1 MKNLVLE
8 DIDNRPLS
16 PFQRLQCELAKVI
29 AGTKPGDRLPSEP
42 KLAHSLGVSRATLRE
57 AMRAFEGQGLIRRRQ
72 GVGTFVVGPANVIE
86 SGLEIL
92 ESIETQSKKIGL
104 EVTMGEFE
112 IQKIEAD
119 EKIGNELGVEK
130 NTQLVQV
137 SRVILADDRPIAYL
151 IDILP
156 ESVMGPEDLETGF
169 TGSVLDQLIKS
180 NKYPL
185 SKSKTIIRAVA
196 ASSSIARALEIQ
208 RGDVLQLFVGQL
220 FDENGII
227 IDYSH
232 SYFLPGYFNFHVVRS
247 IGSNNIFLPNIK
259 DQ

>member
-1 MKNLVLE
+1 MKNLALE
-8 DIDNRPLS
+8 GISDRPLT
-16 PFQRLQCELAKVI
+16 PFQRLQGELAKVI
-29 AGTKPGDRLPSEP
+29 SATTPGDRLPSEP
-42 KLAHSLGVSRATLRE
+42 KLAQTLGVSRATLRE

-92 ESIETQSKKIGL
+92 ESLETQSRKIGL
-104 EVTMGEFE
+104 PVTMGDLE
-112 IQKIEAD
+112 IQKINAD
-119 EKIGNELGVEK
+119 ENFAFELGVEL
-130 NTQLVQV
+130 NTPLMQI
-137 SRVILADDRPIAYL
+137 SRVILADNRPIAYL

-156 ESVMGPEDLETGF
+156 ESVMAPEDLESGF

-180 NKYPL
+180 SKYRL

-196 ASSSIARALEIQ
+196 ASSSIARDLEIQ

-220 FDENGII
+220 FDENGIV

-247 IGSNNIFLPNIK
+247 IGSNNIFLPHII

>member
-1 MKNLVLE
+1 MGNSIIE
-8 DIDNRPLS
+8 DINNKPITS
-16 PFQRLQCELAKVI
+16 FQRLQVELAKVI
-29 AGTKPGDRLPSEP
+29 AGTLPGDRLPSEP

-86 SGLEIL
+86 SGLEVL

-104 EVTMGEFE
+104 EVTMGDLE

-119 EKIGNELGVEK
+119 EKFASELGVELK
-130 NTQLVQV
+130 SSLVQI
-137 SRVILADDRPIAYL
+137 SRVIFTDNRPIAYL

-156 ESVMGPEDLETGF
+156 ELVLTPEDLESGF

-180 NKYPL
+180 SEYQL
-185 SKSKTIIRAVA
+185 SKSKTTIRAVA
-196 ASSSIARALEIQ
+196 ASSIIARALEIQ
-208 RGDVLQLFVGQL
+208 RGDVLQLFIGQL
-220 FDENGII
+220 FDDVGKV
-227 IDYSH
+227 IDYSY

-247 IGSNNIFLPNIK
+247 VGQSQTFFP
-259 DQ
+259 Q